1 MKTQPFSTI
10 TIYHPNQRH
19 EFGFFQ
25 TWSVMTRNVI
35 RSREL
40 IWQLFKRDFFAG
52 FKKSFLGKGWL
63 FISPLLGI
71 VSWVF
76 YQQIGMLH
84 PGEVGIPY
92 PAYVLIGSSMWGLFI
107 GMFTAASGTLS
118 SGSDLIMQVKYPH
131 EALLFKQ
138 VAQQLADFSIGFIM
152 CLLLLFAFGVTPSWK
167 IIFFPV
173 VALPLFFLSSGLGL
187 IVSMISVVA
196 MDIKKGVDLVIGLLI
211 IITPVIYSNRIDHA
225 LGDLLLLIAEGRER
239 EGQGLVDFP
248 VKEVAHDGFH
258 ALSLLRHMPS
268 FCERVDDFSLTNFSQ
283 AHKEE
288 RKLDGSG
295 PSP

>member
-1 MKTQPFSTI
+1 MNTQPFSTI

-19 EFGFFQ
+19 ELGFFQ
-25 TWSVMTRNVI
+25 TWTAMTRNVI

-173 VALPLFFLSSGLGL
+173 VALPLFFFSSGLGL

-196 MDIKKGVDLVIGLLI
+196 MDVKKGVDLVIGLLI
-211 IITPVIYSNRIDHA
+211 IITPVIYSNRIDH
-225 LGDLLLLIAEGRER
+225 DLVRTAIKWNPLTYLVCSLRDIIIYGRLYDTVGYLICT
-239 EGQGLVDFP
+239 
-248 VKEVAHDGFH
+248 
-258 ALSLLRHMPS
+258 ALSLVWFLICWRIFYVS
-268 FCERVDDFSLTNFSQ
+268 ENILVERMV
-283 AHKEE
+283 
-288 RKLDGSG
+288 
-295 PSP
+295 

>member
-1 MKTQPFSTI
+1 MDTQPFSTI

-19 EFGFFQ
+19 ELGFFQ
-25 TWSVMTRNVI
+25 TWTAMTRNVI

-138 VAQQLADFSIGFIM
+138 VAQQLADFSIGFSM

-167 IIFFPV
+167 IIFFPI
-173 VALPLFFLSSGLGL
+173 VALPLFFFSSGLGL

-196 MDIKKGVDLVIGLLI
+196 MDVKKGVDLVIGLLI
-211 IITPVIYSNRIDHA
+211 IITPVIYSNRIDHQIVRTA
-225 LGDLLLLIAEGRER
+225 IKWNPLTYLVCSLRDIIIYGRLYDTGGYLICA
-239 EGQGLVDFP
+239 V
-248 VKEVAHDGFH
+248 
-258 ALSLLRHMPS
+258 LSLVWFLICWRIFYVS
-268 FCERVDDFSLTNFSQ
+268 ENILVERMV
-283 AHKEE
+283 
-288 RKLDGSG
+288 
-295 PSP
+295 